1 MSLTLYYAS
10 DVHGSDVLWRKFVNA
25 GRFYDADVLVM
36 GGDIAGKAVVPI
48 VQSSNGYRCEQVS
61 SKEFAQDQLEDVQ
74 SKVRSQGFY
83 PLVITNDELEEL
95 KSDDSN
101 IARVFK
107 ETMASE
113 FKRWL
118 DLADERL
125 GDTDI
130 KLFVMLGNDDEPGLR
145 DVITTSKV
153 AIDPE
158 DVAVDIGE
166 GFQMVSCGWANP
178 TPWKS
183 PREMPD
189 ERLEAHLESLISEVE
204 DPQQMILNL
213 HVPPSNTA
221 IDQAPR
227 LDDNLKPVVDGGSL
241 VMISAGSRAVRNV
254 IERYQPPLALHGHI
268 HESRGAVKI
277 GRTVC
282 INPGSE
288 YAEGVLHGAVVV
300 LDKKKGLK
308 RYQLTSG

>member
-288 YAEGVLHGAVVV
+288 YAEGVLHGALVV
-300 LDKKKGLK
+300 LDRKKGLQ